1 MQLTYQSMPMSMQWC
16 LSCHRHP
23 EKFVRP
29 RDKVYDMTWKADDQ
43 QALGAQLVKEYRIQS
58 KTNCSV
64 CHY

>member
-1 MQLTYQSMPMSMQWC
+1 MGWC
-16 LSCHRHP
+16 LQCHRSP

-29 RDKVYDMTWKADDQ
+29 RDKVYDMAWKADDQ
-43 QALGAQLVKEYRIQS
+43 KALGAQLVKEYRIQS